1 VIDSDKY
8 LFRVMMSVLVAALE
22 SQHNGSNNPSMRSLI
37 VDEKRMMPSHWFGSV
52 LVSSALTLIVG

>member
-1 VIDSDKY
+1 
-8 LFRVMMSVLVAALE
+8 MMSVLVAALE